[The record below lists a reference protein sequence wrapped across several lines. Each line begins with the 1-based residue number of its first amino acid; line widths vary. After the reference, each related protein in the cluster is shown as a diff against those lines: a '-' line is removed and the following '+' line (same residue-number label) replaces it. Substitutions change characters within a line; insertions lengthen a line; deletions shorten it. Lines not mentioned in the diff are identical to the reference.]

1 MINIE
6 ALYGP
11 KFMKLLQICRQKFC
25 EFHLRYFIDQQ
36 RLLLIDAKSIFSL
49 HFDRS
54 FLKCSCC
61 CTVHTLNLPATT
73 LFLLSLRHFFV
84 PSWHGHFFILKKV
97 KKTADCCWYSFENF
111 VTLLV
116 AQLGT
121 QHNAQLAQ
129 NRQVIICIGSKL
141 RRINVKQQ
149 IRWFSFEMFLRQV
162 R

>member
-73 LFLLSLRHFFV
+73 LFLLSLLHFFV

-97 KKTADCCWYSFENF
+97 KKNSW
-111 VTLLV
+111 LLLI
-116 AQLGT
+116 QFWKLC
-121 QHNAQLAQ
+121 HF
-129 NRQVIICIGSKL
+129 IICTTWNATQRTVSSKSSSHYL
-141 RRINVKQQ
+141 HWIEIKAHKCQTTNSMIFIWNVLEA
-149 IRWFSFEMFLRQV
+149 S
-162 R
+162 